1 MLIEA
6 IGPVFGQGPPHFYS
20 TTWVVLGIASEA
32 VGIAVQV
39 VGIAEQAGDIGERV
53 AGILVGRQQLLELE
67 LNRKLVGQSA

>member
-6 IGPVFGQGPPHFYS
+6 IGPVFGHGSPHLYS

-32 VGIAVQV
+32 VGIA
-39 VGIAEQAGDIGERV
+39 EQAGDIGERV
-53 AGILVGRQQLLELE
+53 AGIQVERQQLLEPE

>member
-1 MLIEA
+1 MKQLVQCSDTARPIL
-6 IGPVFGQGPPHFYS
+6 YS

-53 AGILVGRQQLLELE
+53 AGIQVERQQLLEPE